1 MLWDILKRK
10 MMEYPDARIHEG
22 EASVTYEEA
31 IIFAESFAHGLIAP
45 CYGILCESEL
55 CAALAVLSC
64 LAAEKTAVPLSYRY
78 GEAHCRRILEFVRP
92 RYIIGERQ
100 GALQVVEIENQRY
113 EEPPESPA
121 FILCTSG
128 TTGEPK
134 GAMLSEGNILSN
146 VRDILR
152 YFQLSAK
159 DKILISRPLYHCAV
173 LTGEFLASLMCGT
186 EIHFLNRS
194 FDMQTYIRLAEKEG
208 ITVACATP
216 SFFQMV
222 SRLAGKTMTVS
233 KLAVSGECLTREAA
247 SRIRKAFPEAEIYH
261 VYGLTEASP
270 RVAYLAPER
279 FDSMPEMLSHPL
291 ASVKMKIVD
300 GAGIEVPD
308 GEEGE
313 LIVSGTN
320 VMMGYYNDPY
330 STADVFTDGWFR
342 TGDLGHLNKDGSLTI
357 TGRKKNLII
366 LSNGENVSPEEIE
379 YQLARIPEIKEV
391 VVYTEGNLI
400 VAEIFPEENEMT
412 DADLKAVLQER
423 INDYNAH
430 QPSHKRVNKVK
441 IRKNE
446 FEKTTTH
453 KIKRYKVLE
462 KSKKEQE
469 KES

>member
-55 CAALAVLSC
+55 CAALVVLSC

-320 VMMGYYNDPY
+320 VMMGYYKNPEL
-330 STADVFTDGWFR
+330 TERTLTDGWLH
-342 TGDLGHLNKDGSLTI
+342 TKDMAVKNGDGMIRILGRRDDMILYAGMNIYPREVEDALKKDA
-357 TGRKKNLII
+357 R
-366 LSNGENVSPEEIE
+366 VEEV
-379 YQLARIPEIKEV
+379 LAYGVPNP
-391 VVYTEGNLI
+391 YSGQA
-400 VAEIFPEENEMT
+400 VA
-412 DADLKAVLQER
+412 V
-423 INDYNAH
+423 
-430 QPSHKRVNKVK
+430 KVK
-441 IRKNE
+441 GKFKDKSEIAALCRVCLPVYEQPVRVELVEELPKNASG
-446 FEKTTTH
+446 
-453 KIKRYKVLE
+453 KVLRRG
-462 KSKKEQE
+462 
-469 KES
+469 